1 MKKFSFSLEKVMKL
15 RKYREEE
22 AKVELGRAVGAL
34 TEIENNIQ
42 MTAVA
47 RSSAAKQRFS
57 GLAAADNCPIPVW
70 DNYINRLD
78 QQTQQLLEE
87 AAKAELIVEAKRE
100 DYLAASRELKVLEKL
115 KEKREKEYRK
125 ESFDAETRELD
136 DIPRPGLNA

>member
-47 RSSAAKQRFS
+47 RSSAAKFS
-57 GLAAADNCPIPVW
+57 
-70 DNYINRLD
+70 
-78 QQTQQLLEE
+78 
-87 AAKAELIVEAKRE
+87 
-100 DYLAASRELKVLEKL
+100 
-115 KEKREKEYRK
+115 
-125 ESFDAETRELD
+125 
-136 DIPRPGLNA
+136 